1 MPGTTKIA
9 IIAAVALLLPVV
21 LVAAAVGGLA
31 SMLTGNSTTDCTA
44 VGSTAAVVAGY
55 RPDQMANAATIVAAG
70 KQLNVPIQGWVVA
83 IAASLQE
90 SGLRNL
96 DHGDR
101 DSLGR
106 PQQRPSQGW
115 GAPTQIMNPTYA
127 ATQFYRHLLA
137 VPRWQQL
144 SVNDA
149 AQAVEHS
156 GFPDA
161 YAQHEQ
167 EAREIVAAVA
177 GATCTGI
184 TVGTGDCDHIQA
196 PNAAAL
202 AAINYACGQRGL
214 PYVVTDPLRARQ
226 DSTAPVSPTLP
237 TPQPVSSCPESPK
250 TNTTPARYCPQV
262 NHSNP
267 ATSSSSAP
275 APPPSLTSA
284 SPSRPPT

>member
-1 MPGTTKIA
+1 
-9 IIAAVALLLPVV
+9 V

-115 GAPTQIMNPTYA
+115 GAPTQIMNPT
-127 ATQFYRHLLA
+127 
-137 VPRWQQL
+137 
-144 SVNDA
+144 
-149 AQAVEHS
+149 
-156 GFPDA
+156 
-161 YAQHEQ
+161 
-167 EAREIVAAVA
+167 
-177 GATCTGI
+177 
-184 TVGTGDCDHIQA
+184 
-196 PNAAAL
+196 
-202 AAINYACGQRGL
+202 
-214 PYVVTDPLRARQ
+214 
-226 DSTAPVSPTLP
+226 
-237 TPQPVSSCPESPK
+237 
-250 TNTTPARYCPQV
+250 
-262 NHSNP
+262 
-267 ATSSSSAP
+267 
-275 APPPSLTSA
+275 
-284 SPSRPPT
+284 